1 MFILLFLFW
10 LLLIGSIT
18 AETVVFGVLLSAV
31 IYYLMYRLFGITPK
45 KELRHICLLWYA
57 PAFGLLMVWE
67 VIKANIAV
75 VKAIFGGKRRS
86 VIVKKTFPLKT
97 EFARSILAN
106 SITLT
111 PGTITV
117 DVADTTFTVH
127 GLNESFAEGLDD
139 WSVLRLLIH
148 IERKLGYDSRK
159 A

>member
-45 KELRHICLLWYA
+45 KELRNICLLWYA
-57 PAFGLLMVWE
+57 PAFGSLMVWE

-86 VIVKKTFPLKT
+86 VIVKKNFPLKT

-117 DVADTTFTVH
+117 DVADNTFTVH